1 MSPMPDASPLDGQT
15 ISHYRIVEKLG
26 GGGMGVVYK
35 AEDTRLHRFVALKFL
50 PPELSRD
57 PVALARF
64 GREAQAASALNHPN
78 ICTIY
83 DIGEDG
89 GRAFI
94 AMEFLDGL
102 TLKHLIDGRP
112 LELDKLLGLAIGIA
126 DALDAAHAEGIV
138 HRDIKPANIFVTKRG
153 NAKILDFG
161 LATSTAKAGRSAV
174 TTAGNEGLTAG
185 VSAEHLTSPGS
196 TLGTVAYMSPEQVR
210 AKELD
215 ARSDLFSFGA
225 VLYEMA
231 TGAVPFRGESTGII
245 FEAIMNRAPVAP
257 IRLNP
262 DIPPELER
270 IIYRALEKDRDLR
283 YQSAAEMRS
292 ELKRTLRDISSGR
305 SAAVVASSGSSAA
318 QEAVASAAPP
328 AAAGSGSSA
337 AVSAASSSTSVAAAG
352 ARPIPPPPVPRP
364 LWKTLAPVAA
374 VILIVAG
381 ALWWHFSKSTNDTA
395 PAGDVRVVPL
405 TANPGDERDPSFSP
419 DGSQVAFAWG
429 PEGAVPDIYVR
440 LIGPGEPIRLTN
452 TPYDERMPQWSP
464 DGRWIAFPRS
474 GGADGADGVYAVPA
488 LGGPERKIV
497 GESVTRYVSWS
508 ADSQWLTY
516 CPRSSSNSLY
526 LAPLNGGE
534 KKLILGPLQGKYG
547 VTAGIL
553 SPDSRKLA
561 LLYERPGLW
570 VVSLDSNFKPEG
582 EPKQMVADWTIVSP
596 AWTADGKDVVF
607 IRTEGDANAGAD
619 TAMYRVSAEGGTPRR
634 MDFAGDNP
642 WFLAVARRGD
652 RMAFTQLHRD
662 TNIYRFG
669 LDETRPSR
677 AEKTD
682 ASTPLISSS
691 RRDDTAFYSP
701 DGSRIA
707 FLSNR
712 TGPVQIWTA
721 NADGT
726 NAAQLTNAGDFS
738 EIGDLQWSP
747 DGSKIAYSARP
758 STEKAVSVMV
768 IPSSG
773 GEAKQLTNDTFA
785 DFRPTW
791 SRDGNSI
798 YFSSARG
805 GGDPEIWKMP
815 AAGGAA
821 TQVTHGGG
829 YFAIESPDAKWLYFN
844 QGTGP
849 LRRMP
854 VAGGEETDFV
864 KDFGG
869 QSLGRTVPPF
879 AVTEKGVYYMAADS
893 DAKAR
898 GATIHFMSHDG
909 KTSKILASV
918 PRKPAAGLSVSPD
931 GRYLLYSL
939 FDQSA
944 AEILLVENFH

>member
-1 MSPMPDASPLDGQT
+1 MPDASPLDGQT
-15 ISHYRIVEKLG
+15 ISHYRVVEKLG

-35 AEDTRLHRFVALKFL
+35 AEDARLHRFVALKFL
-50 PPELSRD
+50 PPELARD
-57 PVALARF
+57 PVALTRF
-64 GREAQAASALNHPN
+64 QREAQAASALNHPN

-83 DIGEDG
+83 DIGEQD

-174 TTAGNEGLTAG
+174 TTAANEGLTAG

-257 IRLNP
+257 VRLNP
-262 DIPPELER
+262 DTPPELER
-270 IIYRALEKDRDLR
+270 IINRALEKDRDLR
-283 YQSAAEMRS
+283 YQGAAEMRS
-292 ELKRTLRDISSGR
+292 ELKRLLRDVSSGR
-305 SAAVVASSGSSAA
+305 SVAAISGAQQSSA
-318 QEAVASAAPP
+318 QESAASP
-328 AAAGSGSSA
+328 AAQTTNANSSA
-337 AVSAASSSTSVAAAG
+337 AVPAASSSTNVASSGTVSV
-352 ARPIPPPPVPRP
+352 PPRP
-364 LWKTLAPVAA
+364 LWKILAPIAA
-374 VILIVAG
+374 LIVLAAG
-381 ALWWHFSKSTNDTA
+381 AALWWHSTKNAAA
-395 PAGDVRVVPL
+395 PLGEVHVVPL

-429 PEGAVPDIYVR
+429 PEGALPDIFVR

-488 LGGPERKIV
+488 LGGPERKIAD
-497 GESVTRYVSWS
+497 GAVTRYISWS

-516 CPRSSSNSLY
+516 CPRAAANSLY
-526 LAPLNGGE
+526 LVPFNGGE
-534 KKLILGPLQGKYG
+534 KKLILGPLEGKYG
-547 VTAGIL
+547 VVAGIL

-561 LLYERPGLW
+561 LLYDRPGLY
-570 VVSLDSNFKPEG
+570 VVSLDANFKPEG
-582 EPKQMVADWTIVSP
+582 EPKPLVTGWTISSP
-596 AWTADGKDVVF
+596 AWTADGKDIVF
-607 IRTEGDANAGAD
+607 INAEGDANAGAD
-619 TAMYRVSAEGGTPRR
+619 TAMYRVSADGGTPRR

-642 WFLAVARRGD
+642 WFLAIAHRGD
-652 RMAFTQLHRD
+652 RMAFTRLHRD
-662 TNIYRFG
+662 TNIYRLA
-669 LDETRPSR
+669 LDPSAMDHAGPAH

-682 ASTPLISSS
+682 AATPLISSS

-707 FLSNR
+707 FLSSR
-712 TGPVQIWTA
+712 TGPLQIWTA
-721 NADGT
+721 QADGT
-726 NAAQLTNAGDFS
+726 NPVQLTNATELS
-738 EIGDLQWSP
+738 EINDLQWSP
-747 DGSKIAYSARP
+747 DGRQIAYSARP
-758 STEKAVSVMV
+758 SAETPTSIFV
-768 IPSSG
+768 IPVSG
-773 GEAKQLTNDTFA
+773 GGAKQLTNDAFA
-785 DFRPTW
+785 DYRPTW
-791 SRDGNSI
+791 SHDGSSI
-798 YFSSARG
+798 YFSSTRG
-805 GGDPEIWKMP
+805 GPASQIWKMP
-815 AAGGAA
+815 AAGGTA

-829 YFAIESPDAKWLYFN
+829 YFALESPDGKWLYFYSN
-844 QGTGP
+844 QRDGA

-854 VAGGEETDFV
+854 LAGGEETDFV
-864 KDFGG
+864 KDFSG
-869 QSLGRTVPPF
+869 QSIGRTIPPF
-879 AVTEKGVYYMAADS
+879 AVAEKGVYYIAPNS
-893 DAKAR
+893 DPKVR
-898 GATIHFMSHDG
+898 GAAIHFLSHDG
-909 KTSKILASV
+909 ATSKILATV
-918 PRKPAAGLSVSPD
+918 PRKPAAGLSISPD
-931 GRYLLYSL
+931 GRFLLYSL

-944 AEILLVENFH
+944 AEILLVDNFR